1 MSEKRL
7 EDDEIKLLKYDY
19 DALIKINQQTNNTKH
34 EILGLKWLV
43 YSNN

>member
-1 MSEKRL
+1 VSEKRL

-19 DALIKINQQTNNTKH
+19 DQQTNNTKH